1 MNSLARI
8 RGRVIDA
15 VGTSA
20 VHALEDGAVV
30 GVVLGLGL
38 TFPPAA
44 LVLLAVVG
52 VAPKRAGPIAV
63 AKEVSD
69 LVREDARRQESYL
82 VASFVVGTGGGVA
95 LGLILRTVGAL
106 SGVAIPGL

>member
-1 MNSLARI
+1 MNRLAGI
-8 RGRVIDA
+8 RSRVIDA

-38 TFPPAA
+38 TFLPAA
-44 LVLLAVVG
+44 LVLLAALG
-52 VAPKRAGPIAV
+52 VAPSRAGPIAV

-82 VASFVVGTGGGVA
+82 VGSFVVGTGGGVA
-95 LGLILRTVGAL
+95 LGTILRTVATW
-106 SGVAIPGL
+106 SGIAIPGV

>member
-1 MNSLARI
+1 MNRLARI

-52 VAPKRAGPIAV
+52 VTPTRAGPIAV
-63 AKEVSD
+63 AKEVSE

-82 VASFVVGTGGGVA
+82 VGSFIVGSGGGVA
-95 LGLILRTVGAL
+95 FGTILRTVATW
-106 SGVAIPGL
+106 SGIAVTLP